1 MKKETLKQELIRQ
14 IAVNIGNPGDM
25 VTGGAFQTLSSD
37 RSRNIICHLVDEQI
51 QDGLGQILLGLSA
64 AIKVINS
71 QRRKV
76 NIERFRSL
84 TTEVYSKIVEVF
96 PWAVISPSVH
106 RILAHSWERIE
117 MNNGFGLGAESEEG
131 LEALN
136 KWIRRLR
143 VGGARKT
150 STLSNF
156 VDTYNHLWDRS
167 RPTIVEMEREIKR
180 KQPKVIVATEIDSLV
195 DSLFLE
201 DGMD

>member
-1 MKKETLKQELIRQ
+1 M
-14 IAVNIGNPGDM
+14 
-25 VTGGAFQTLSSD
+25 
-37 RSRNIICHLVDEQI
+37 
-51 QDGLGQILLGLSA
+51 
-64 AIKVINS
+64 
-71 QRRKV
+71 
-76 NIERFRSL
+76 NIERFQSL

-180 KQPKVIVATEIDSLV
+180 KQPKVMIATEIDSLV
-195 DSLFLE
+195 NSLFLE
-201 DGMD
+201 DGMN